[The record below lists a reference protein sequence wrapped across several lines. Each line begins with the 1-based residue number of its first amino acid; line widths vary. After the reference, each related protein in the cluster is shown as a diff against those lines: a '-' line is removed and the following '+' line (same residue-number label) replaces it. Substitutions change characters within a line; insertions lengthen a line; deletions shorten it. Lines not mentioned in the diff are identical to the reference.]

1 MFTETLLGLFVL
13 SVLGGAFVYVLVM
26 YNDKIKS
33 NLKIREKRFWNK
45 SAQMEL
51 PFGKRKEAPLYLS
64 GKRKRNQMINEGIA
78 NRVKKAS
85 TRKPRK
91 SK

>member
-1 MFTETLLGLFVL
+1 MGSEMCIRDR
-13 SVLGGAFVYVLVM
+13 SVLGGAFVYFLVM

-33 NLKIREKRFWNK
+33 NLKISEKRFWNK

-51 PFGKRKEAPLYLS
+51 PF

-78 NRVKKAS
+78 NRVKKAR

-91 SK
+91 TK

>member
-13 SVLGGAFVYVLVM
+13 SVLGGAFVYFLVM

-33 NLKIREKRFWNK
+33 NLKISEKRFWSK

-51 PFGKRKEAPLYLS
+51 PF

-78 NRVKKAS
+78 NRVKKAR

-91 SK
+91 TK

>member
-13 SVLGGAFVYVLVM
+13 SVLGGAFVYFLVM

-33 NLKIREKRFWNK
+33 NLKISEKRFWNK

-51 PFGKRKEAPLYLS
+51 PF

-78 NRVKKAS
+78 NRVKKAR

-91 SK
+91 TK

>member
-13 SVLGGAFVYVLVM
+13 SVLGGAFVYFLVM

-33 NLKIREKRFWNK
+33 NLKISEKRFWNK

-51 PFGKRKEAPLYLS
+51 PFGKRKTINYLG

-78 NRVKKAS
+78 NRVKKAR

-91 SK
+91 TK

>member
-13 SVLGGAFVYVLVM
+13 SVLGGAFVYFLVM

-33 NLKIREKRFWNK
+33 NLKISEKRFWNK
-45 SAQMEL
+45 SKQMEL
-51 PFGKRKEAPLYLS
+51 PF

-78 NRVKKAS
+78 NRVKKA
-85 TRKPRK
+85 RNKKPRK
-91 SK
+91 TK

>member
-33 NLKIREKRFWNK
+33 NLKISEKRCWNK
-45 SAQMEL
+45 SKQMEL
-51 PFGKRKEAPLYLS
+51 PF

-78 NRVKKAS
+78 NRVKKAR

-91 SK
+91 TK

>member
-13 SVLGGAFVYVLVM
+13 SVLGGAFVYFLVM

-33 NLKIREKRFWNK
+33 NLKISEKRFWNK

-51 PFGKRKEAPLYLS
+51 PFS
-64 GKRKRNQMINEGIA
+64 KRKRNQMINEGIA
-78 NRVKKAS
+78 NRVKKAR

-91 SK
+91 TK

>member
-45 SAQMEL
+45 YAQMEL

-78 NRVKKAS
+78 NRVKKAR

-91 SK
+91 TK

>member
-1 MFTETLLGLFVL
+1 MFTESLLGLFVL
-13 SVLGGAFVYVLVM
+13 SVLGGAFVYFLVM

-33 NLKIREKRFWNK
+33 NLKISEKRFWNK

-51 PFGKRKEAPLYLS
+51 PF

-78 NRVKKAS
+78 NRVKKAR

-91 SK
+91 TK

>member
-13 SVLGGAFVYVLVM
+13 SVLGGAFVYFLVM

-33 NLKIREKRFWNK
+33 NLKISEKRFWNK

-51 PFGKRKEAPLYLS
+51 PFGKRKTPMYLS

-78 NRVKKAS
+78 NRVKKAR

-91 SK
+91 TK